1 MIRFPCNTHVLAL
14 AAILLTGCGGSYQI
28 SRAPN
33 NYGTQAD
40 FTRDELMCNQENV
53 FVLSRAD
60 DLNQTIYLTDK
71 FIQCMDSKGWKYTR
85 TERQFFPVKKISM

>member
-1 MIRFPCNTHVLAL
+1 MIRLLNNAL
-14 AAILLTGCGGSYQI
+14 IFSTLTILLTGCGGVYQI

-33 NYGTQAD
+33 NNGTEAD
-40 FTRDELMCNQENV
+40 FTRDELACNQENS
-53 FVLSRAD
+53 FVMSRPD

-85 TERQFFPVKKISM
+85 TERKFYPAKKISL